1 MKECKHHNCRTLI
14 KRGAYCDRH
23 KQTQSKYYNEQRKN
37 DDAMKFY
44 RSKEWR
50 DTRQEVLKRDCF
62 TCAMCGCTA
71 NLVHHK
77 VEVRTDWSKR
87 LEMSNLESVCR
98 NCHNKIEHY
107 K

>member
-62 TCAMCGCTA
+62 TCKDG
-71 NLVHHK
+71 
-77 VEVRTDWSKR
+77 
-87 LEMSNLESVCR
+87 LEQEAR
-98 NCHNKIEHY
+98 DEQP
-107 K
+107 

>member
-23 KQTQSKYYNEQRKN
+23 KTKHKVNITMNKEKN

-50 DTRQEVLKRDCF
+50 ETRQEVLKRDCF
-62 TCAMCGCTA
+62 TCAMCGGTA
-71 NLVHHK
+71 NLVHQQGG
-77 VEVRTDWSKR
+77 SKDG
-87 LEMSNLESVCR
+87 LEQEARDEQTLSRCVATAITR
-98 NCHNKIEHY
+98 
-107 K
+107 